1 MVAHPEHF
9 STYSYCQAKPC
20 SVEAKRVKKG
30 LLHSLLTGKSYRRAG
45 AGYGHGGLEMAEPA
59 FAFCF
64 RPQNHNFWLPKAGA
78 ALQEH
83 TDEQLW
89 QPANAATNNPG
100 QAKAKKTTLSTR

>member
-1 MVAHPEHF
+1 MDTEGWKWH
-9 STYSYCQAKPC
+9 SQLLL
-20 SVEAKRVKKG
+20 SVF
-30 LLHSLLTGKSYRRAG
+30 H
-45 AGYGHGGLEMAEPA
+45 
-59 FAFCF
+59 
-64 RPQNHNFWLPKAGA
+64 PQNHNFWLPKAGA